1 MNGAQAHLLLNHL
14 PVFGV
19 VFGLIILFYAI
30 FRKSE
35 EMKRVALGLFVLT
48 ALSTIP
54 AYLTGEPAEELVEE
68 MAEVSHQLIEDHEE
82 SALASLI
89 AVEAL
94 GALSLLGLVLS
105 RKRNAT
111 APALLVNATVLLAL
125 AALTM
130 VARTAHLG
138 AQIHHPEIRSGFQM
152 EGQHEGEG
160 EAADAAEDRI
170 GEEEHGE
177 HEEDED

>member
-48 ALSTIP
+48 ALALVAWT
-54 AYLTGEPAEELVEE
+54 AYLG
-68 MAEVSHQLIEDHEE
+68 
-82 SALASLI
+82 
-89 AVEAL
+89 
-94 GALSLLGLVLS
+94 G
-105 RKRNAT
+105 
-111 APALLVNATVLLAL
+111 
-125 AALTM
+125 
-130 VARTAHLG
+130 
-138 AQIHHPEIRSGFQM
+138 QIHHPEIRAGFQM
-152 EGQHEGEG
+152 EGQNEGEG
-160 EAADAAEDRI
+160 AEAAEDRI
-170 GEEEHGE
+170 GEGEQQE